1 MYERKLPIDI
11 DCGVTVTQLVIGGKW
26 KPHLINCITRG
37 YRRPADFQ
45 KIITGATKRVLTH
58 QLNEL
63 EQMGVVRKTVYP
75 VVPMKVEYFLT
86 GLGESL
92 VPVIR
97 MMDDWGNR
105 HRELFD
111 ETGKCKSMPA
121 HFPDAVRHV

>member
-63 EQMGVVRKTVYP
+63 EKMGVVRKTVYP

-97 MMDDWGNR
+97 MMDDWGNH

-111 ETGKCKSMPA
+111 ETGKCK
-121 HFPDAVRHV
+121 